1 MRNWKNKLQ
10 FCVRIIPSVE
20 IFFFNYVRVY
30 LLPATVTGNKFFI
43 KRYDMKLAEST
54 ELFKTRGKVNLLHAI
69 AFYISKRLTEIP
81 GPWFF
86 CRRLQIVNEN
96 VRQGLY

>member
-1 MRNWKNKLQ
+1 MKESCGAPGSLIDGAEMKGVNMNNSVAYLRLG
-10 FCVRIIPSVE
+10 CVCE
-20 IFFFNYVRVY
+20 IGKINCVRVY

-69 AFYISKRLTEIP
+69 AS
-81 GPWFF
+81 
-86 CRRLQIVNEN
+86 V
-96 VRQGLY
+96 LYFQTPY